1 MFNSVEKGKPIEVF
15 QLNRMFLEDQNP
27 KKANL
32 GVGGEFFPPKY
43 SLNAFVVLRRSH

>member
-15 QLNRMFLEDQNP
+15 QLNRLFLDDTNS

-32 GVGGEFFPPKY
+32 GVGGEF
-43 SLNAFVVLRRSH
+43 